1 MTQIPSTPQQN
12 IVSAKPQ
19 PNIYTVLLIVTLI
32 CMAITVAFG
41 LWNLMSSDGYGL
53 GFGDLFS
60 SVEKI
65 ISK

>member
-12 IVSAKPQ
+12 IVSVKPQ

-41 LWNLMSSDGYGL
+41 LWNLMSSAGYGL

-60 SVEKI
+60 SGEI